1 MSNTLVEEN
10 KPIKIFIVDDDEFSL
25 ENLSLSLSSKK
36 YEITT
41 TGNSDE
47 ALNLLTNNVYD
58 VAILDYKLQGTTGL
72 DIIEKVKNNDSFT
85 KYILITGYS
94 EEYAFIRANSLGV
107 SEILKK
113 PYDEYSL
120 HSAIEKLVHLKNL
133 EEENVIIKEKLQ
145 KENSVLKEEISKKY
159 NEDQEIMVGQSPKL
173 LASLNKAKSVAEYS
187 INSLIVGETGTGK
200 ELLARYIQRNGARR
214 NSPFIAV
221 NCAALTES
229 LFESE
234 LFGYEKGAF
243 TNAIQSHAGLF
254 EVANG
259 GILFLDEITEIP
271 ILLQAKLLRVLEE
284 RKIKRVGST
293 KEIEIDVQILS
304 STNRNV
310 YEAINKGFL
319 REDLYHRI
327 ASTVIELPPLRERI
341 EDLPALANHFY
352 SLYSRLFNKE
362 IEQLPDEILDSIKND
377 VWEGNIREFSNFIK
391 NYVLFG
397 SVTKTNNYQSIQ
409 PNKNEDNTF
418 VFMNHNFQELEEVKY
433 WLINKAL
440 KKFDGN
446 KTQAAQHLGIS
457 YQGLVYL
464 LKKPNIRE

>member
-1 MSNTLVEEN
+1 MSNPLKEA

-25 ENLSLSLSSKK
+25 ENISLSLSSKK
-36 YEITT
+36 YDITA

-47 ALNLLTNNVYD
+47 ALVLLTNNKYD

-72 DIIEKVKNNDSFT
+72 DIIEKIKNEDSFT

-94 EEYAFIRANSLGV
+94 EEEAFIRANSLGV
-107 SEILKK
+107 GEILKK
-113 PYDEYSL
+113 PYEEYNL
-120 HSAIEKLVHLKNL
+120 HLAIDKLVHLKNL

-159 NEDQEIMVGQSPKL
+159 NEDQHIMVGESPKL

-214 NSPFIAV
+214 DRPFIAV

-310 YEAINKGFL
+310 YEAISKGFL

-327 ASTVIELPPLRERI
+327 ASTVIELPPLRERR
-341 EDLPALANHFY
+341 EDLSSLANHFY
-352 SLYSRLFNKE
+352 NLYSRLFDKE
-362 IEQLPDEILDSIKND
+362 KTQLSDEVWECIKNNQ
-377 VWEGNIREFSNFIK
+377 WEGNIREFSNFIK

-397 SVTKTNNYQSIQ
+397 TVTKINNYHSIN
-409 PNKNEDNTF
+409 PNKNEDNTYLF
-418 VFMNHNFQELEEVKY
+418 INHNFHELEEVKY
-433 WLINKAL
+433 WLIDKAL
-440 KKFDGN
+440 KKFNGN
-446 KTQAAQHLGIS
+446 KTLAAKHLGLS

-464 LKKPNIRE
+464 LKKTDV